1 VEDGRDGRETGTLKP
16 FVVQNPNVVEND
28 DASVEEEGV
37 LAIASTKTA
46 DICKSVLTGDPNFKA
61 TEISPC

>member
-1 VEDGRDGRETGTLKP
+1 MMMPVLRRTAKVERIVREMGMRSRCLLGSSKALT
-16 FVVQNPNVVEND
+16 
-28 DASVEEEGV
+28 GV